1 VDTREAETDGTAIDN
16 NDGDDDDDADADEDA
31 DADGGIPSTADA
43 GDGGEPV
50 STDPGVSCGDR
61 MIYDCAGVCGTATV
75 LWDWAADDRCDDGTT
90 FMYDLTCE
98 YFYYDDFACD
108 EDIPASG
115 PE

>member
-1 VDTREAETDGTAIDN
+1 MVVVLLDYD
-16 NDGDDDDDADADEDA
+16 DGDCEASDDGS
-31 DADGGIPSTADA
+31 ADGPDDGPAD
-43 GDGGEPV
+43 GPVPDDSDGGEPV

-75 LWDWAADDRCDDGTT
+75 LWDWAVDDWCDDGTT

-108 EDIPASG
+108 EDTPATG